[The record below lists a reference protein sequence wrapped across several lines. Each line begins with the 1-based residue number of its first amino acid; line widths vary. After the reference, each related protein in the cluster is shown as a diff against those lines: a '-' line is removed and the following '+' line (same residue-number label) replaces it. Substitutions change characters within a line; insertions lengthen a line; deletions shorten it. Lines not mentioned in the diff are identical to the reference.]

1 MTALPGPEDRSGH
14 CAGEPHDRGVDHA
27 QGTGR
32 PPEYVVEAWV
42 SEQLRARIQRNKT
55 SRAEP
60 LPEANTHITH
70 RQTRAP
76 QPDLEAEP

>member
-1 MTALPGPEDRSGH
+1 MTAQPGPENRSGH
-14 CAGEPHDRGVDHA
+14 RERQLRDHGVDHA

-42 SEQLRARIQRNKT
+42 SEQLCDRIERNKT
-55 SRAEP
+55 SRGEP
-60 LPEANTHITH
+60 SHEANTHITR
-70 RQTRAP
+70 RQTRAQ

>member
-1 MTALPGPEDRSGH
+1 MTDQPTPEDRPGH
-14 CAGEPHDRGVDHA
+14 RARQPHDRGPNHT

-55 SRAEP
+55 TSAEP
-60 LPEANTHITH
+60 LQEAKTHTTH
-70 RQTRAP
+70 RQPRAP
-76 QPDLEAEP
+76 QADLEAEP

>member
-1 MTALPGPEDRSGH
+1 MTAQPGPEDR
-14 CAGEPHDRGVDHA
+14 AANHA
-27 QGTGR
+27 QGTGT

-42 SEQLRARIQRNKT
+42 SKQLRDRIERNKT

-60 LPEANTHITH
+60 SQEANTRITH

-76 QPDLEAEP
+76 QPDLEAEL

>member
-1 MTALPGPEDRSGH
+1 MTAHPGPEDRAGH
-14 CAGEPHDRGVDHA
+14 RTGRPHDCGASHS
-27 QGTGR
+27 QGTSR

-60 LPEANTHITH
+60 PQAAQTHIT
-70 RQTRAP
+70 QTRTGAP